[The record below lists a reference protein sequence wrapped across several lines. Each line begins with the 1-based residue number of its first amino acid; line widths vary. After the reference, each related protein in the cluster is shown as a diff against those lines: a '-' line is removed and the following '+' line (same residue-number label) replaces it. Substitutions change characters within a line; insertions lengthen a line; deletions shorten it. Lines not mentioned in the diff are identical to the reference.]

1 MKNKLKNEMG
11 SITTMV
17 TVTIIFFITILSA
30 AYIIST
36 VQRKAQLESELLTR
50 ETYEKD
56 FENINEIYNSL
67 KANSSN

>member
-1 MKNKLKNEMG
+1 MKNKLKNEIG

-30 AYIIST
+30 AYIIGT